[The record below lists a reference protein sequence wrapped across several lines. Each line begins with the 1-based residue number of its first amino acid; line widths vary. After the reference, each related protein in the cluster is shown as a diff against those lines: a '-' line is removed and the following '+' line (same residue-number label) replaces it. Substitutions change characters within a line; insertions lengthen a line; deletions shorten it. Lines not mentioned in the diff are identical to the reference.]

1 MQVERLENNSREKV
15 ERNMTNN
22 NREKYETILVER
34 STSKRKLVERGQ
46 MLDQQN
52 NPNVKDSDLSYISL
66 VIISN
71 LNCTVV
77 CR

>member
-1 MQVERLENNSREKV
+1 V
-15 ERNMTNN
+15 
-22 NREKYETILVER
+22 YFDHFYFIILFVGI
-34 STSKRKLVERGQ
+34 LLLY